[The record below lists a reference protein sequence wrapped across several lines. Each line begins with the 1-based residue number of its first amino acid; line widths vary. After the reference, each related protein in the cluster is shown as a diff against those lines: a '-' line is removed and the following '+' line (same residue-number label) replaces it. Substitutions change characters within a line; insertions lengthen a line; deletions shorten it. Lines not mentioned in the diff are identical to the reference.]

1 MNFPKRFCL
10 AFVAFFSVL
19 FRRDCAER
27 FQALRMAAQSPALP
41 EANAH
46 DGAQTAGRDEA
57 DTTTAAG
64 AQPGRDALHLLA
76 ILQREGRLVDFLQ
89 ENIAGFADADIGAA
103 ARAVH
108 DGCKK
113 ALDNYLPLTP
123 VRTEAEGSEVVI
135 EADAAQGS
143 VTLTGNLAGN
153 APFRGQLCHRGW
165 KVTEVRLPEVAAG
178 KDLSIVAPAEVEL
191 S

>member
-1 MNFPKRFCL
+1 MNFPQRFCL

-27 FQALRMAAQSPALP
+27 FQALRQTAQSPALAHAGN
-41 EANAH
+41 EA
-46 DGAQTAGRDEA
+46 AGGDEA
-57 DTTTAAG
+57 G
-64 AQPGRDALHLLA
+64 ATKATGSQPGKDALHLLA
-76 ILQREGRLVDFLQ
+76 ILQREGRLIDFLQ

-108 DGCKK
+108 AGCKK
-113 ALDNYLPLTP
+113 ALDTYLPLTP
-123 VRTEAEGSEVVI
+123 VRTEAEGSEVVV
-135 EADAAQGS
+135 EADAARGS
-143 VTLTGNLAGN
+143 VTLTGNLAGE

-165 KVTEVRLPEVAAG
+165 KVTEVKLPEVAAG